1 MGFPSRLGLG
11 IGLGLGDE
19 VPLLLFPLFPLF
31 LLLLLLLL
39 LLLQEAVA
47 SGDEVPL
54 GTPPVDRLLGTYH
67 HSRSSRTFRIALLTI
82 VALLTLALLGLN
94 ESPCVHSA
102 CTRHL
107 LSGMPPAFCARC
119 ATTARLQRD
128 NTATMTLS

>member
-1 MGFPSRLGLG
+1 M
-11 IGLGLGDE
+11 
-19 VPLLLFPLFPLF
+19 
-31 LLLLLLLL
+31 
-39 LLLQEAVA
+39 A

-94 ESPCVHSA
+94 ESLCVHSA

-107 LSGMPPAFCARC
+107 PSGMPPAFCQVRHNGKAPEGQHGDDD
-119 ATTARLQRD
+119 A
-128 NTATMTLS
+128 